1 MFKVLKNKWFWI
13 SLPFL
18 AIAVF
23 IATND
28 IARRFAFYSL
38 PMGSGAAA
46 KLACSGVYV
55 MGREPDEV
63 IRRDMRPFYNPLM
76 KVASFE
82 FDQEKQT
89 ASASMLGMFSK
100 KALYRP
106 GVGCTLM
113 HETSREELLQQS
125 KGIAE
130 HPRNHRPEAWPAGD
144 VVVIDE
150 RDATIDWDQLNKA
163 IEGSFE
169 DNTENKIID
178 TRAVIVVY
186 DGKIIAERYADGFDE
201 QSRFLSWSASKN
213 ITSALIGTMVMD
225 GKLALHQPAP
235 VPEWSAVDDPR
246 RNIHLNHVLTMS
258 TGLKFDEPYLPN
270 SDSTNMLFHAEKMG
284 AFAAGKPLGYEP
296 GSKWAYSSG
305 TTNILSRVLHD
316 TAGGSLKS
324 VHDYSWQRFFEP
336 VGMTSAI
343 FEPDTYG
350 SFVGSSYFY
359 ASARDWARFGLLY
372 LNEGRVGD
380 QQILSKEWVKYSR
393 TPVEASH
400 GMYGAQFW
408 LNIGDP
414 AIDRKP
420 LMPDA
425 PKDMYLASGY
435 NAQWTAIVP
444 SKNAVVVRMGWTTL
458 GAKFDANRHISEIL
472 KALPHKAGPQVS
484 EVIN

>member
-13 SLPFL
+13 SLPIL
-18 AIAVF
+18 AISIFLTAS
-23 IATND
+23 D
-28 IARRFAFYSL
+28 LARRFAFHSL
-38 PMGSGAAA
+38 PMGAGAAA
-46 KLACSGVYV
+46 KLACSGVYM

-63 IRRDMRPFYNPLM
+63 VRRDMRPFYDPLL
-76 KVASFE
+76 KVASYE

-89 ASASMLGMFSK
+89 ATASMLGIFSQT
-100 KALYRP
+100 ALYRP

-113 HETSREELLQQS
+113 HDTSREDLLQQS
-125 KGIAE
+125 KGISE
-130 HPRNHRPEAWPAGD
+130 YSRSHRPEAWPAGD
-144 VVVIDE
+144 IVAIE
-150 RDATIDWDQLNKA
+150 ENDANIDWEQLNKA
-163 IEGSFE
+163 IDGAFE
-169 DNTENKIID
+169 DNTENRIID

-186 DGKIIAERYADGFDE
+186 EGKIIAERYADGFND

-213 ITSALIGTMVMD
+213 ITSALIGTMVTD
-225 GKLALHQPAP
+225 GLLELNAPAP
-235 VPEWSAVDDPR
+235 VPEWSADDDPR
-246 RNIHLNHVLTMS
+246 RNIHLHHVLTMS
-258 TGLKFDEPYLPN
+258 TGLKFEEPYLPN
-270 SDSTNMLFHAEKMG
+270 SDSTNMLFHEEGMG
-284 AFAAGKPLGYEP
+284 KFAASKSLGYEP

-305 TTNILSRVLHD
+305 TTNILSRILHD
-316 TAGGSLKS
+316 RAGGSLKS
-324 VHDYSWQRFFEP
+324 VHDYSWRRFFEP

-359 ASARDWARFGLLY
+359 ASARDWARFGLLF

-393 TPVEASH
+393 TPVAPSH

-414 AIDRKP
+414 EIDRKP

-444 SKNAVVVRMGWTTL
+444 SKKAVVVRMGWTTL
-458 GAKFDANRHISEIL
+458 GATFDANKHISGIL
-472 KALPHKAGPQVS
+472 KALPDKIEPQNI
-484 EVIN
+484 E